1 MVTPK
6 QSTMVTL
13 DHMCNTIAT
22 VGATLAPWK
31 CGDCVHTVEH
41 RSIRYN
47 GSGGSTVYA
56 SVYAYPWQ
64 RGDADVI
71 QLFCKQR
78 KASYAITIRLP
89 RVPHMRKFEPTGLLN
104 HDVPTGA
111 IW

>member
-1 MVTPK
+1 
-6 QSTMVTL
+6 MVTL
-13 DHMCNTIAT
+13 DHMCSTIAT

-31 CGDCVHTVEH
+31 CGDCVRIVEH

-56 SVYAYPWQ
+56 SVYVYPWQ
-64 RGDADVI
+64 RGDADADVL
-71 QLFCKQR
+71 QLICRQR
-78 KASYAITIRLP
+78 RASYTVAIPVP
-89 RVPHMRKFEPTGLLN
+89 RDARPRKWQFTGLLN